1 VGITRCHPAL
11 TFGLEGMQ
19 QESPATKSKIQMS
32 TEVTEKRDTVSKLGK
47 KIGAIQKELND

>member
-1 VGITRCHPAL
+1 
-11 TFGLEGMQ
+11 MQ
-19 QESPATKSKIQMS
+19 QESSAAKSKIQMS